1 VKGVFIFQFQ
11 APLYF
16 ANISIFRKRLSLGT
30 GIDPLVIKVDE
41 QKETGCFEA
50 CFHKVYIVCS

>member
-1 VKGVFIFQFQ
+1 MKGVFIFQFQ

-16 ANISIFRKRLSLGT
+16 ANISIFRQRLSLGT

-41 QKETGCFEA
+41 QKEPGCFKA
-50 CFHKVYIVCS
+50 CFHKVYNQ